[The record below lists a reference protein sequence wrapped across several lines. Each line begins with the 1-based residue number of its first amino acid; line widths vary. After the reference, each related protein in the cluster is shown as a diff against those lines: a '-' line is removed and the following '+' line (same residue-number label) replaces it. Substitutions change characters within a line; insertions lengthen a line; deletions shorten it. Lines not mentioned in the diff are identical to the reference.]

1 MKGIKKNN
9 IKTLPSYVSPF
20 AKKDLYH
27 DIYHINYNKIAGL
40 ETYPGKYNILITDNK
55 IYPSVKKK
63 PYLHFNTENKKFG
76 SGYMTSQE
84 IFDEIISLSN
94 KHKISDEGAEE
105 LIRVGK
111 EVKEIA
117 SHLKNKL
124 RDTGTPVLGTFI
136 FRQPNDKKNK
146 TYNKGFKNLIE

>member
-1 MKGIKKNN
+1 
-9 IKTLPSYVSPF
+9 
-20 AKKDLYH
+20 
-27 DIYHINYNKIAGL
+27 
-40 ETYPGKYNILITDNK
+40 
-55 IYPSVKKK
+55 
-63 PYLHFNTENKKFG
+63 
-76 SGYMTSQE
+76 MTSQE